1 MKTLF
6 ILFAPLFLFSQGLEY
21 PDTVVTTNGKSFP
34 CRITQLTDSVIKLTY
49 GKNSTVSIGLN
60 GVKRIWL
67 DTLGPVYTSQSG
79 FTADRKKIDDHILK
93 REIAPATAEGIPPEG
108 TVASPEMERD
118 TFPRFSFGAFYTPY
132 SRSYKIGYTD
142 YNNNIRITQ
151 IEDNL
156 SKMEAQFSY
165 FFSRQIALS
174 MELGYNTSFSKR
186 RFEQYGQDI
195 YDTTHT
201 GSIDTRDLKQ
211 FIVMLSVKYYF
222 YKPSLK
228 KVNPFIMLGVG
239 RQFAT
244 FRDDSESLF
253 PKNPPDYVSSDNFN
267 EYMSDLN
274 SPYMVTG
281 AFGVEYYLS
290 PSLSLFSAVR
300 FSYMYAAA
308 DYRYEIDYNDSYER
322 IFRRKGKSELSSSLT
337 SVGIGL
343 NFYF

>member
-6 ILFAPLFLFSQGLEY
+6 MLFAPLFLFSQGLEY
-21 PDTVVTTNGKSFP
+21 PDTVVTANGKSFP
-34 CRITQLTDSVIKLTY
+34 CRITLLTDSFIKLSY
-49 GKNSTVSIGLN
+49 GKNSTSSIGLD
-60 GVKRIWL
+60 GVKRIHL
-67 DTLGPVYTSQSG
+67 DSLGQVYNPKSG
-79 FTADRKKIDDHILK
+79 FTVDREKIDNLILK
-93 REIAPATAEGIPPEG
+93 RENAPATAEGIPPDE
-108 TVASPEMERD
+108 TVPSPEMERD
-118 TFPRFSFGAFYTPY
+118 TFPRFSFGALYTPY
-132 SRSYKIGYTD
+132 SRSYKISYND

-165 FFSRQIALS
+165 FFNRQIALS

-186 RFEQYGQDI
+186 RFEQYEQNI
-195 YDTTHT
+195 YDSTQT

-228 KVNPFIMLGVG
+228 KVNPFVMLGVG
-239 RQFAT
+239 RQFAD
-244 FRDDSESLF
+244 FRDDSERLF
-253 PKNPPDYVSSDNFN
+253 QENPPAYISSDNFN

-274 SPYMVTG
+274 SPYMVTA
-281 AFGVEYYLS
+281 AFGVEYYMS
-290 PSLSLFSAVR
+290 TSLSLFSAIR
-300 FSYMYAAA
+300 CSYMHAAA

-322 IFRRKGKSELSSSLT
+322 IFRKKGQSELSSSLT